1 MSKNNKSNQ
10 KHNKNNNE
18 VVKSNNAN
26 DNIKHEFIIFK
37 YKEYKEL
44 YYQTLEKRERLS
56 SRVNLF
62 LTISLAEITAFAY
75 VTNLLFEIWNSL
87 SCNYRI
93 ISIVFISLNILCF
106 VCTFII
112 YILFLIHINHNHITP
127 EHIQSCFNN
136 NEQLKGRRNNDEI
149 NENIVINMSDV
160 FIHHAIEN
168 DKVNSKKGSL
178 QVKLLICVFM
188 DLLFVACE
196 FFIFNMIRM

>member
-18 VVKSNNAN
+18 ITTNNN
-26 DNIKHEFIIFK
+26 VSDNTKHEFIMFK
-37 YKEYKEL
+37 YNEYKEL

-75 VTNLLFEIWNSL
+75 VTNLLFEIWDSL

-93 ISIVFISLNILCF
+93 ISVVFISLNILCF

-112 YILFLIHINHNHITP
+112 YILFVIPVWIYLN
-127 EHIQSCFNN
+127 FGNN
-136 NEQLKGRRNNDEI
+136 FE
-149 NENIVINMSDV
+149 
-160 FIHHAIEN
+160 
-168 DKVNSKKGSL
+168 
-178 QVKLLICVFM
+178 
-188 DLLFVACE
+188 
-196 FFIFNMIRM
+196 